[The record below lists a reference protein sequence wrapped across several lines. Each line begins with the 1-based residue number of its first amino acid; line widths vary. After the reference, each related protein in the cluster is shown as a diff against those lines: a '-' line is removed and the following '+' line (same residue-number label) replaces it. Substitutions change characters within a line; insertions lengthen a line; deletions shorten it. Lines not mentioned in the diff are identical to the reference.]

1 MQKIK
6 LIARA
11 MVALFAAASMILLGS
26 VSASAHAELEASN
39 PIADSVI
46 GAMPAQIELSFGETL
61 MVVEGSAEANQV
73 TVSDAKGNRV
83 DDKKTVVSDRMASVG
98 VAPGAAE
105 GVYTVAYR
113 VVSEDGHPIEG
124 SFKFEVSVAA
134 QSGEA
139 PVATP
144 VPIGEEPEGAPTA
157 VIAPAPEPVLYDG
170 AASGESSPSL
180 LPWILSG
187 ATVVAAAA
195 GAFIV
200 FRRRTRD

>member
-46 GAMPAQIELSFGETL
+46 GAMPSQIELSFGETL

-83 DDKKTVVSDRMASVG
+83 DDKKTVVTDRMASVG
-98 VAPGAAE
+98 VAPDAAE

-170 AASGESSPSL
+170 AASGESSPSP

>member
-11 MVALFAAASMILLGS
+11 MLALFAAASMILLGS

-46 GAMPAQIELSFGETL
+46 GAMPSQIELSFGETL

-83 DDKKTVVSDRMASVG
+83 DDKKTVVADRMASVG

-170 AASGESSPSL
+170 AASGESSPSP

>member
-6 LIARA
+6 SIARA
-11 MVALFAAASMILLGS
+11 MLALFAAASMILLGS

-46 GAMPAQIELSFGETL
+46 GAMPAQIELSFGEIL

-83 DDKKTVVSDRMASVG
+83 DDKKTVVADRMASVG

-170 AASGESSPSL
+170 AASGESSPSP

>member
-26 VSASAHAELEASN
+26 VSASAHAEHEASN
-39 PIADSVI
+39 PIDDSVI

-83 DDKKTVVSDRMASVG
+83 DDKKTVVADRMASVG

-170 AASGESSPSL
+170 AASGESSPSP

>member
-46 GAMPAQIELSFGETL
+46 GAMPAQIELSFGEIL

-83 DDKKTVVSDRMASVG
+83 DDKKTVVADRMASVG

-144 VPIGEEPEGAPTA
+144 VPIGEEPDGAPTA

-170 AASGESSPSL
+170 AASGESSPSP

-200 FRRRTRD
+200 FRRRKNN

>member
-46 GAMPAQIELSFGETL
+46 GAMPSQIELSFGETL

-73 TVSDAKGNRV
+73 TVSDAKGVRV
-83 DDKKTVVSDRMASVG
+83 DDKKTVVTDRMASVG
-98 VAPGAAE
+98 VAPDAAE

-170 AASGESSPSL
+170 AASGESSPSP

>member
-73 TVSDAKGNRV
+73 TVSDAKGVRV
-83 DDKKTVVSDRMASVG
+83 DDKKTVVADRMASVG

-105 GVYTVAYR
+105 GFYTVAYR

-170 AASGESSPSL
+170 AASGESSPSP

-187 ATVVAAAA
+187 ATVVATAA

-200 FRRRTRD
+200 FRRRKNN

>member
-1 MQKIK
+1 MKKQ
-6 LIARA
+6 LGSLVAL
-11 MVALFAAASMILLGS
+11 ALFAAASMILLGS

-83 DDKKTVVSDRMASVG
+83 DDKKTVVADRMASVG

-134 QSGEA
+134 QSGEGS
-139 PVATP
+139 VATP

-157 VIAPAPEPVLYDG
+157 VIAPAPEPALYDG
-170 AASGESSPSL
+170 AASGESSPSP

-195 GAFIV
+195 GAFSV
-200 FRRRTRD
+200 FRRPTRD